1 MVNQIPSFKKITVN
15 EIDEIK
21 SILLIAGN
29 SLESFRYFQKR
40 DFYVIN
46 NHAITVLLTNNHSQN
61 IAYGHIDFDGLTY
74 WLGIMVIESEIG
86 HGWGRK
92 MMTYLIEYCDNN
104 EIAIVKLT
112 VDKSNS
118 KAINMY
124 KKFGFLIDEGFSD
137 TSFLMVRDKKKC
149 H

>member
-1 MVNQIPSFKKITVN
+1 MVNQIPYFKKITVN

-29 SLESFRYFQKR
+29 SLESFRYYQKR
-40 DFYVIN
+40 DFDVIN
-46 NHAITVLLTNNHSQN
+46 NHSITVLLANNDSQN

-74 WLGIMVIESEIG
+74 WLGIMVIESELG
-86 HGWGRK
+86 NGWGRG
-92 MMTYLIEYCDNN
+92 MMTFLIDYCDNN
-104 EIAIVKLT
+104 EITIVKLT
-112 VDKSNS
+112 VDKSNY

-124 KKFGFLIDEGFSD
+124 KKFEFQIVEDFSD
-137 TSFLMVRDKKKC
+137 TSFLMVRDKTIC

>member
-1 MVNQIPSFKKITVN
+1 MVNQISCFKKITVN

-29 SLESFRYFQKR
+29 SVESFRYYQKR

-46 NHAITVLLTNNHSQN
+46 NHALTVLLANNRSQN

-74 WLGIMVIESEIG
+74 WLGIMVIESELG
-86 HGWGRK
+86 HGWGRE
-92 MMTYLIEYCDNN
+92 MMTFLIEYCDNN

-124 KKFGFLIDEGFSD
+124 KKFGFHIVEEFSD
-137 TSFLMVRDKKKC
+137 TSFLMVRDKVIC